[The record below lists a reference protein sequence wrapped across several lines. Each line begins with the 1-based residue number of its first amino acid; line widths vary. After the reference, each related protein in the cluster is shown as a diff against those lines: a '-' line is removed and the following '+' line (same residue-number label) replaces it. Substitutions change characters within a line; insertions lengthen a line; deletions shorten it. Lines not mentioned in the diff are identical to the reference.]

1 MTYTRASARTRQVA
15 MRDGTPTVLALLVT
29 AGFFGMLGIMA
40 FRDLPIPNKDMLN
53 VMLGSLGAAW
63 VAVVS
68 YYFGSSAGSRAK
80 DDALANAVK

>member
-1 MTYTRASARTRQVA
+1 M
-15 MRDGTPTVLALLVT
+15 LVT
-29 AGFFGMLGIMA
+29 AGFFGMLATLA
-40 FRDLPIPNKDMLN
+40 FQDLPTTNKDMLN

-80 DDALANAVK
+80 DAALAAGGK